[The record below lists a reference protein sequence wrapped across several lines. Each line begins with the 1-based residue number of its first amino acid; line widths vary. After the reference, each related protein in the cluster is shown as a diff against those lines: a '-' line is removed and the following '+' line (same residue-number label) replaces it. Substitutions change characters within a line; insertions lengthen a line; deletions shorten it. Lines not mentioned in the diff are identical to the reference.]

1 MMDRHEIF
9 LYMFDCLPM
18 FLALVI
24 FHITHPGRIMT
35 GPDSYW
41 PKLTKEEKKA
51 KKAGK
56 KKSEGGEEK
65 RKDRIEENEAGR
77 GRIQWWLLKLLYEG
91 GEIEA
96 LTEDGR

>member
-1 MMDRHEIF
+1 MIDRHEIF

-24 FHITHPGRIMT
+24 FNITHPGRIMT

-51 KKAGK
+51 KKAE
-56 KKSEGGEEK
+56 KKSQREEK
-65 RKDRIEENEAGR
+65 KREKIE
-77 GRIQWWLLKLLYEG
+77 LKRMKQEEG
-91 GEIEA
+91 VSSG
-96 LTEDGR
+96 GS

>member
-1 MMDRHEIF
+1 
-9 LYMFDCLPM
+9 
-18 FLALVI
+18 LAEAI
-24 FHITHPGRIMT
+24 KG
-35 GPDSYW
+35 G
-41 PKLTKEEKKA
+41 EESEESW
-51 KKAGK
+51 G

-77 GRIQWWLLKLLYEG
+77 GRIEWWLLKLLYEG